1 MEIKKNWWMLALR
14 GAILVALSLFIFG
27 IKDTQLVFR
36 SWGVAMI
43 ALGGGTLYYGIQRK
57 KKDKPWIYSVLIAV
71 IDIVL
76 GVLVLI
82 YTDQVV
88 KVFRLIVGGWAVGIG
103 FVLIY
108 MALKSSKQK
117 WLLQIN
123 GMVST
128 ALGVLIIV
136 DPFGEEKRFDSII
149 LGIYSA
155 LLGSYLVLLAYRMRS
170 KTKDVP
176 LEIVEAKHEDGTES
190 DEEVKS

>member
-27 IKDTQLVFR
+27 FEDKLVFMY
-36 SWGVAMI
+36 WGIAMI
-43 ALGGGTLYYGIQRK
+43 MLGGGTLYYAVQRR
-57 KKDKPWIYSVLIAV
+57 KKDKPWLFSLLMAITDLALGLLV
-71 IDIVL
+71 IL
-76 GVLVLI
+76 

-88 KVFRLIVGGWAVGIG
+88 KIFRLVVGGWAVGIG

-108 MALKSSKQK
+108 MALKSEKQK

-128 ALGVLIIV
+128 ALGVLTIV
-136 DPFGEEKRFDSII
+136 DPFGEGQRVDSII

-155 LLGSYLVLLAYRMRS
+155 LLGGYLVVLAYRMRH

-176 LEIVEAKHEDGTES
+176 LEIVENNPED
-190 DEEVKS
+190 DQ